1 MDSDKFD
8 SLLDLEDFSDI
19 YASIYGDTDKDN
31 TEATEQQPKTEYN
44 NAATADKTASGADE
58 LFSMSSDAPDHSAE
72 KPAVEEKKPPEPP
85 AAEEISFDPRFNI
98 DRNADGKR
106 RREYTYGGKSI
117 SSERDAHY
125 MPHVNP
131 QYEELSSSY
140 TGYDDSSDRYFTD
153 ESAADASSDEQPVK
167 KKFSFFRRKEK
178 QPPAPE
184 FTGVDIPEQTEDAAT
199 GGLSS
204 DLAIDLTDFTDETEG
219 QAPSD
224 GSDADLKE
232 EKASDASGGKKS
244 RKLHFNFQHFTK
256 ENDALTPEEER
267 ILASEDSD
275 EESPA
280 TFGKFLSSRIA
291 ALALRLRGN
300 VPLNSPTGSVAM
312 EEEEDLGEEVTPMEA
327 SKYYS
332 GQIYSLRLRTRLS
345 AILWVILLYFGLDL
359 PVPGMLG
366 YLPVAVAACL
376 AIQLTILF
384 LSLDVVTNAI
394 TNLFRRK
401 FGADTLAVLSCVFTS
416 LDALAVLNAG
426 NVYRHMPLFAVSSL
440 SLIGV
445 LLSSLLSAR
454 GMRKAL
460 RVPAIGKIVYSVT
473 AETNVT
479 GKDITIL
486 KSARPISGFVRRME
500 EAPIDEAAF
509 QKISVFVFL
518 LSFLL
523 SLISAVLFRRF
534 SDILYFFSSI
544 LASAVPFTALLG
556 FALPFFVGSNRIFSS
571 GAALAGWS
579 GINDI
584 GNSKNLIVTDRD
596 IFPAENV
603 EIENVRIFA
612 DYDADKVITYAGSL
626 ILASKCGLAPAFSKL
641 MTENNCSPVRI
652 DNLSFLAGGGIRG
665 MAEGHSV
672 LCGSSD
678 VMRLMNVRIPYRLL
692 TPTTALLAIDGVLYG
707 IFNIKYTADPKVR
720 KALVSL
726 MRSNRHPIFAI
737 RDFNITPEFI
747 RDCFDVAT
755 DGYDFP
761 PYTDRFPISEAK
773 PSKDSQISAVV
784 CREGLGPLTD
794 VADTGRSIYVVSRL
808 NTLISLLASVL
819 GLLIS
824 FIRILSTGYLGIGTT
839 VLLMVLF
846 SLPVLVLGLFTTSV
860 N

>member
-1 MDSDKFD
+1 
-8 SLLDLEDFSDI
+8 
-19 YASIYGDTDKDN
+19 
-31 TEATEQQPKTEYN
+31 
-44 NAATADKTASGADE
+44 
-58 LFSMSSDAPDHSAE
+58 
-72 KPAVEEKKPPEPP
+72 
-85 AAEEISFDPRFNI
+85 
-98 DRNADGKR
+98 
-106 RREYTYGGKSI
+106 
-117 SSERDAHY
+117 
-125 MPHVNP
+125 
-131 QYEELSSSY
+131 
-140 TGYDDSSDRYFTD
+140 
-153 ESAADASSDEQPVK
+153 
-167 KKFSFFRRKEK
+167 
-178 QPPAPE
+178 
-184 FTGVDIPEQTEDAAT
+184 
-199 GGLSS
+199 
-204 DLAIDLTDFTDETEG
+204 
-219 QAPSD
+219 
-224 GSDADLKE
+224 
-232 EKASDASGGKKS
+232 
-244 RKLHFNFQHFTK
+244 
-256 ENDALTPEEER
+256 
-267 ILASEDSD
+267 
-275 EESPA
+275 
-280 TFGKFLSSRIA
+280 
-291 ALALRLRGN
+291 
-300 VPLNSPTGSVAM
+300 M

-376 AIQLTILF
+376 AMQLTILF

-612 DYDADKVITYAGSL
+612 DYDADKV
-626 ILASKCGLAPAFSKL
+626 
-641 MTENNCSPVRI
+641 
-652 DNLSFLAGGGIRG
+652 NLSFLAGGGIRG